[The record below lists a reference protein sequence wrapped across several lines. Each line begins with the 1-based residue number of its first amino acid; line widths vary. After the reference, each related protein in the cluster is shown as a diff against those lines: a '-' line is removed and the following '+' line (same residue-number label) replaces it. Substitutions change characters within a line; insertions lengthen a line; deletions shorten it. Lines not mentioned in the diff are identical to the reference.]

1 MKLRGGWNALGGVE
15 VLNAVEVVEDVFEA
29 EFKTRNGSGVGG
41 EKMALKLKVAFNFV
55 TKRNGEKVNISRHR
69 VGAHVVE
76 EEVESSISLGVG
88 GQEIGEVGEWEL
100 GGKGHVGLWLGR
112 GGSVGCGG
120 SGGCG

>member
-1 MKLRGGWNALGGVE
+1 MKLRVGWNALGGVE

-55 TKRNGEKVNISRHR
+55 TKRNGEKVNIRGHR

-76 EEVESSISLGVG
+76 EEVEAGIRMGV
-88 GQEIGEVGEWEL
+88 
-100 GGKGHVGLWLGR
+100 
-112 GGSVGCGG
+112 
-120 SGGCG
+120 SG